1 MHINVDHRGL
11 VLYYT
16 IHFVPL
22 EHNICDVTI
31 SSMCLCV
38 RIRVYVSMVATSNT
52 RVLTILRW
60 TRARICVRFIFIACC
75 FILSLHVSISTHT
88 QSLCVIFIFFFNILF
103 SLLLWFRLKALL
115 SISFSSIY
123 VYCEQA
129 LRWCRCT
136 MGTGVHTVAS
146 TFCTAF
152 HAYICDAMMMMMA
165 WVGVIQLQ
173 TVNI

>member
-1 MHINVDHRGL
+1 MLITEGWCSTIPFT
-11 VLYYT
+11 LYHSN
-16 IHFVPL
+16 IIFVMWL
-22 EHNICDVTI
+22 YRA
-31 SSMCLCV
+31 CV
-38 RIRVYVSMVATSNT
+38 CAYAFRVYVSMVATSNT